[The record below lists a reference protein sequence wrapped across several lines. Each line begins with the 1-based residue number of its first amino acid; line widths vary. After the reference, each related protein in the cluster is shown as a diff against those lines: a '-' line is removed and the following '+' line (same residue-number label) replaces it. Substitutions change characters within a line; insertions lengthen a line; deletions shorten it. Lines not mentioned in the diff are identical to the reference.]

1 MPYKWLGWEWPRA
14 AATRTRALTRPPSSF
29 FISSSWVSLRV
40 GSESCYGEPKRV
52 RELSKELE
60 DGEGGTTD
68 AE

>member
-1 MPYKWLGWEWPRA
+1 
-14 AATRTRALTRPPSSF
+14 
-29 FISSSWVSLRV
+29 LRV